1 MSKLL
6 TAEEIISM
14 IEAESQQRIWNICA
28 VGKGEIIENTEFYE
42 IRIYVTMNEHDVVWL
57 DELFKNVLNILDIQY
72 TGVPKAGM

>member
-14 IEAESQQRIWNICA
+14 IEAESQQRIWNICT